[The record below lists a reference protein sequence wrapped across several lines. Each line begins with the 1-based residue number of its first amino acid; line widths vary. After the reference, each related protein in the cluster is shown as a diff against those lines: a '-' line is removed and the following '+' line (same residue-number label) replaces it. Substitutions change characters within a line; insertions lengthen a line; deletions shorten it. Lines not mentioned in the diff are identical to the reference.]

1 MSAIVVR
8 PELLKYL
15 VSSVHLIFSILL
27 GAQTFIEIY
36 IVHPYIRHHL
46 VAQSEDLVTY
56 ASDLFAL

>member
-27 GAQTFIEIY
+27 GAQTFIQIY

-46 VAQSEDLVTY
+46 VAY